1 MHAFSRVWLAGLALA
16 AGSAAAA
23 PPAADWSPVSAGVLD
38 AARGGFTDSHGLAVS
53 FGLERLVSLN
63 GEVIARTSVQVPDI
77 SHLTAEQVRQTSE
90 ALSSVKLIQAGHDN
104 IYTRS
109 LPSPMS
115 GATVVQNSLNDQAIR
130 TQTVINASANSLAL
144 LQTLNFGRSLA
155 EALAGSAGPH

>member
-1 MHAFSRVWLAGLALA
+1 MHAFSRLWLAWLVLA

-23 PPAADWSPVSAGVLD
+23 PPAADWRPVSAGVLD

-63 GEVIARTSVQVPDI
+63 GEVVARTSVQVPDI

-109 LPSPMS
+109 LPGQMA
-115 GATVVQNSLNDQAIR
+115 GAMVVQNSLNDQAIR
-130 TQTVINASANSLAL
+130 TQTVINASTNSLGL

-155 EALAGSAGPH
+155 EALAGSTGPH